1 MTVSIM
7 VLLGDLVSVSGRN
20 NLKDMCWGGGVECC
34 LTSVVAVWGVRV
46 GG

>member
-1 MTVSIM
+1 M
-7 VLLGDLVSVSGRN
+7 LLGDLVSVSGWN
-20 NLKDMCWGGGVECC
+20 NLKDMCGGGGVGECC